1 MLLLYEK
8 DIELSI
14 AGHIFHSS
22 TFASTSSSRSLIPF
36 PFPFPF
42 LSDNN
47 TIFTV

>member
-36 PFPFPF
+36 PFPF
-42 LSDNN
+42 LSDIN